1 MIVSQILFSLH
12 SATKECQQSPGN
24 TWGNDPKNELQIT
37 HTTELHKLKPDH
49 VCLSHFTT
57 RKGIHSVFLLF
68 ACIAVFLTLDVLSC
82 SLVTTTSSSE
92 DTTVNII
99 LSLHFNRCVD
109 TDSPPKGNY
118 LSLSC
123 LRSLLFAVL
132 LQWKN
137 PFRTIKN
144 LPGYL
149 ISSLSLTFTVTYQQ
163 QDSCYSTTPV
173 NFKWS

>member
-1 MIVSQILFSLH
+1 MIQKTSFKSLILLNFTNSNQIMSVSAISLQGRGY
-12 SATKECQQSPGN
+12 TQY
-24 TWGNDPKNELQIT
+24 
-37 HTTELHKLKPDH
+37 
-49 VCLSHFTT
+49 
-57 RKGIHSVFLLF
+57 LLF
-68 ACIAVFLTLDVLSC
+68 VCIAVFLSLDVLSC
-82 SLVTTTSSSE
+82 SLLTTTSSSE

-109 TDSPPKGNY
+109 IDSPPKGNY

-123 LRSLLFAVL
+123 LKSLLFAVL

-163 QDSCYSTTPV
+163 QDSCYSTSPV